1 MKRRNFISAI
11 PAVIVI
17 DSLLSKKNSFPI
29 SCNSYNWHTFYTR
42 KGKVWEADME
52 SDIAIFATTGLSA
65 YEPSIDS
72 KEKANKLIP
81 ILKKYN
87 IAMPSIYIGS
97 ILHDKAEVE
106 KSMTNILAIAEV
118 VKNYGTKIIVT
129 NPNPISWGGDKLKS
143 DEELI
148 TQATALEKLG
158 KALKSHGIKLAYHT
172 HDMEMKGGAREF
184 HHMMQNTSPNHV
196 YFCMDTHWIFRG
208 SANSQ
213 LPVFDVLKMYG
224 ERIAELHLRQSVNHI
239 WTETFTAEGDI
250 DYKRFAKELAR
261 RKIKPHIVIEQA
273 IEKGSVNNL
282 DVVTA
287 HKKCLQEVITT
298 FSEILN

>member
-11 PAVIVI
+11 PALVVV
-17 DSLLSKKNSFPI
+17 DSLLEKKETYPI
-29 SCNSYNWHTFYTR
+29 SCNSYNWATFYTR
-42 KGKVWEADME
+42 KGKQWEADME
-52 SDIAIFATTGLSA
+52 ADIALFATSGITA

-72 KEKANKLIP
+72 VEKAKKLIP
-81 ILKKYN
+81 ILTKYN
-87 IAMPSIYIGS
+87 IAMPSIYMGS
-97 ILHDKAEVE
+97 VLHDKAEVD
-106 KSMTNILAIAEV
+106 KSINLILAVSDI

-129 NPNPISWGGDKLKS
+129 NPNPISWGGEVLKS
-143 DEELI
+143 DEQLM

-158 KALKSHGIKLAYHT
+158 KALKSKGIKIAYHT

-196 YFCMDTHWIFRG
+196 YFCMDTHWIYRG

-224 ERIAELHLRQSVNHI
+224 DRIVELHLRQSVDHV

-250 DYKRFAKELAR
+250 DYNRFAKELAK

-273 IEKGSVNNL
+273 IEKLSTNNL
-282 DVVTA
+282 DPVAA
-287 HKKCLQEVITT
+287 HKINLQEIVNT
-298 FSEILN
+298 FRGIM